1 MGQEGEEPHP
11 ALSCHSSTEALGA
24 SASPRTPAGGTGWQR
39 ASSTQALCMA
49 GPAGSVSVAVIE

>member
-24 SASPRTPAGGTGWQR
+24 PASPKTPAGGTGWQR
-39 ASSTQALCMA
+39 ASSTQALCMVGQA
-49 GPAGSVSVAVIE
+49 GNVSVAVIE